1 MTNPVSKAAH
11 KTVLITGCSS
21 GIGREVAKL
30 FQRNGWNVAASMRN
44 PAAETELNQLE
55 NVICPQLDLLDKAS
69 IEQAVQATLDK
80 FGYIDVL
87 VNNAGYALM
96 GAFETLDEA
105 QIRRQFDT
113 NVFGLMEVCRAVL
126 PHFRSRN
133 NGVLINVASMV
144 GRFPLPLYSVYNA
157 SKFAVEGFTETLI
170 YELENFNIK
179 VKLIEP
185 GATNTNFFGRS
196 SDRDNATGVDAYK
209 AYTKE
214 VFDVMDS
221 IGPVGSKSADI
232 AQEIWKAAT
241 DGRNKLRYAAGQDAK
256 AFLLARRLL
265 PDRLFNRTIKVSLTP
280 WALNT
285 VGRLFYRPQ

>member
-1 MTNPVSKAAH
+1 MNPKPH
-11 KTVLITGCSS
+11 NTVFITGCSS
-21 GIGREVAKL
+21 GIGRETAKL
-30 FQRNGWNVAASMRN
+30 FQSKGWNVAATMRN
-44 PAAETELNQLE
+44 PGAETELNQLQ
-55 NVICPQLDLLDKAS
+55 NVICPPLDVTDVNS
-69 IEQAVQATLDK
+69 IQQAVQSTLDE
-80 FGYIDVL
+80 FGYIDVV

-96 GAFETLDEA
+96 GAFETLDRE
-105 QIRRQFDT
+105 QILRQFDT

-133 NGVLINVASMV
+133 HGTLINVASMV

-170 YELENFNIK
+170 YELENFNIN

-185 GATNTNFFGRS
+185 GATNTHFFGRS
-196 SDRDNATGVDAYK
+196 SERQNRTGVK
-209 AYTKE
+209 AYERYTQK
-214 VFDVMDS
+214 VFAVMDA
-221 IGPVGSKSADI
+221 IGPAGGDS
-232 AQEIWKAAT
+232 KAAAKT
-241 DGRNKLRYAAGQDAK
+241 IWRAATEGSTQLRYATGSDAK

-285 VGRLFYRPQ
+285 VGRLFYRPNTP

>member
-1 MTNPVSKAAH
+1 MTTPIH
-11 KTVLITGCSS
+11 KTIFITGCSS
-21 GIGREVAKL
+21 GIGREAAKL
-30 FQRNGWNVAASMRN
+30 FQSKGWNVVATMRN
-44 PAAETELNQLE
+44 PDAEQELTQLE
-55 NVICPQLDLLDKAS
+55 NVICPKLDVNDTAS
-69 IEQAVQATLDK
+69 IEAAVQTALDQ

-96 GAFETLDEA
+96 GAFETLDA
-105 QIRRQFDT
+105 DQIRRQFET

-133 NGVLINVASMV
+133 SGVLINVASMA
-144 GRFPLPLYSVYNA
+144 GRFPLPLYSVYNS

-170 YELENFNIK
+170 YELEHYNIK

-196 SDRDNATGVDAYK
+196 SDRDNGTGVKDYD

-214 VFDVMDS
+214 VFDIMDS
-221 IGPVGSKSADI
+221 IGPAGSTSAD
-232 AQEIWKAAT
+232 AAKVVYQAAT
-241 DGRNKLRYAAGQDAK
+241 DGSNKLRYASGTDAK

-265 PDRLFNRTIKVSLTP
+265 PDRLFNRSIKISLTP
-280 WALNT
+280 WALNS
-285 VGRLFYRPQ
+285 VGRLFYRV

>member
-1 MTNPVSKAAH
+1 MNSSTR

-21 GIGREVAKL
+21 GIGRDTAKL
-30 FQRNGWNVAASMRN
+30 FQANGWQVAATMRT
-44 PAAETELNQLE
+44 PADEEELNQLE
-55 NVICPQLDLLDKAS
+55 NVICLRLDVNDVKS
-69 IEQAVQATLDK
+69 IESAVETTINT
-80 FGYIDVL
+80 FGHIDVL

-96 GAFETLDEA
+96 GAFETLDSQ
-105 QIRRQFDT
+105 QIQQQFET

-133 NGVLINVASMV
+133 SGTLVNVASMV

-185 GATNTNFFGRS
+185 GATNTHFFGRS
-196 SDRDNATGVDAYK
+196 SDRDNGTGITAYDE
-209 AYTKE
+209 YTKQ
-214 VFDVMDS
+214 VFDIMDS
-221 IGPVGSKSADI
+221 IGPSGSDSADI
-232 AQEIWKAAT
+232 AKEVWRAAT
-241 DGRNKLRYAAGQDAK
+241 DGSNKLRYAAGSDAK

-265 PDRLFNRTIKVSLTP
+265 PDRLFNRTIKISLTP

-285 VGRLFYRPQ
+285 VGRLFYKPQSE